1 MNLSTS
7 TSPTCPYSSVDE
19 TWKTLKREEHV
30 QMITVS
36 DEVIIKIHGHLLTPP
51 CDSPVQ
57 YGNVER
63 PLSFL
68 LLPIQGTIA
77 AQCKLL
83 VAEFK
88 LAKISFNRE
97 SFLLGAR
104 LPRSCPWGQMTDTV
118 GSIFSECQ
126 KSKSF
131 FFNSRPPSLF
141 ESFLRTASPS
151 G

>member
-36 DEVIIKIHGHLLTPP
+36 YEVMIKIHGHLLTPP

-68 LLPIQGTIA
+68 LLPIQGTMA

-88 LAKISFNRE
+88 LAKISFNGE
-97 SFLLGAR
+97 PFLPVPTA
-104 LPRSCPWGQMTDTV
+104 
-118 GSIFSECQ
+118 
-126 KSKSF
+126 
-131 FFNSRPPSLF
+131 PPLM
-141 ESFLRTASPS
+141 RMGPDD
-151 G
+151 